1 MTLNEDSRISIDLEV
16 FGLGLPVPITYG
28 RIADAGLGK
37 ELVIALTAKERTLDE
52 HAHKVLLG
60 LGAVVYAFFCFTNPR
75 YVAAEMPEAPNSIVM
90 PTLWYSAAIGRETP
104 DKI

>member
-1 MTLNEDSRISIDLEV
+1 M
-16 FGLGLPVPITYG
+16 PVPITYG

-60 LGAVVYAFFCFTNPR
+60 LGAVVYAFFCFTSTR
-75 YVAAEMPEAPNSIVM
+75 YVAAEMPEAPNNIVM
-90 PTLWYSAAIGRETP
+90 TTIWYSAAISGETP